1 MSRTLKLKAHG
12 ADCGMQVRI
21 YKYGRMSKLCSKEQ
35 LSLHSL
41 RGKMLPNNVT
51 LNINNRL
58 SKDINNKQK
67 TKSIFFY
74 TLLAKVLT

>member
-1 MSRTLKLKAHG
+1 MNRTLELKEHG
-12 ADCGMQVRI
+12 TDCGMQVRI
-21 YKYGRMSKLCSKEQ
+21 DKYGRMSKLCSKEQ
-35 LSLHSL
+35 VSLHCL
-41 RGKMLPNNVT
+41 RGKMLPNNVN

-67 TKSIFFY
+67 TKSIFCY